1 MNEERG
7 RLGGGKEE
15 KRGRERQS
23 TERTAS
29 ILTQAG
35 SYRAAQTNKLGLYLE
50 LEGAN
55 AEDDEARGIGAARR
69 TAWRRARGGLP
80 LVERE
85 KRRIQDKVSSLRNDT
100 SGLYSGNAGRER
112 ERERR
117 HRPVGVLLFLSRCID
132 KSVGRPL
139 RLS

>member
-1 MNEERG
+1 MYVRVADGMRSGRASSERNRARMDEERG

-69 TAWRRARGGLP
+69 TAWRPARAGAASRRT
-80 LVERE
+80 RE
-85 KRRIQDKVSSLRNDT
+85 TEN
-100 SGLYSGNAGRER
+100 SGQSFVIA
-112 ERERR
+112 
-117 HRPVGVLLFLSRCID
+117 
-132 KSVGRPL
+132 K
-139 RLS
+139 